1 MMCGRY
7 YVDDDTAREIERVV
21 RRIGADMKM
30 KVVRDIHPSEAAPVI
45 LNQNDQLAVR
55 MMNWGFPQQ
64 QSKGLVINARAESV
78 ADKRVFSSI
87 YSRRCIIPAKHYYEW
102 DADRN
107 KAVFSRQDNRTLYMA
122 GFYNLMDGLDR
133 FVIITTAANESV
145 LRVHDRMPLILAE
158 EDIEDWIFDDRFWQ
172 HALKFVPMQ
181 LQRFQQY
188 EQQSLFL

>member
-7 YVDDDTAREIERVV
+7 YVDDDTVREIERVV
-21 RRIGADMKM
+21 RRISADVKM
-30 KVVRDIHPSEAAPVI
+30 KAVRDIHPSEAAPVI
-45 LNQNDQLAVR
+45 LNQNDQLTVR

-78 ADKRVFSSI
+78 ADKRMFSSV

-107 KAVFSRQDNRTLYMA
+107 KAVFSCQDNRTLYMA
-122 GFYNLMDGLDR
+122 GFYNLMDGLER
-133 FVIITTAANESV
+133 FVIITTDANESV
-145 LRVHDRMPLILAE
+145 LRVHDRMPLILAK

-172 HALKFVPMQ
+172 HALKSVPMQ